1 MSTTESTQVLVVG
14 GGPAGSTIAG
24 LLARQGFAVT
34 LLERE
39 HFPRYHIGESL
50 LPSCLLILDLLGV
63 REKVE
68 GRGYQIKR
76 GISFQWGPDNWTMS
90 FAEIG
95 AKGSHS
101 WQVPRA
107 DFDELLLRHAQEL
120 GVDVREGV
128 TVKDIEFDGDRPVTA
143 RWTRSDSAAA
153 GPAKAAEGRIGFDY
167 LVDASGRF
175 GLLARHF
182 SSRRYH
188 DAFRNV
194 AAWAYWARAKAADG
208 PSGSTGVFSMPEGWF
223 WTITL
228 SDGTTSIG
236 MVTSRDSFNERRG
249 RLGDIEAVYRDA
261 VDNCPPVRGL
271 LAGAEK
277 NSPVRVEQDYS
288 YVASS
293 FAGPGYLIS
302 GDAACFLDP
311 LLSTGVHLATYSAMI
326 GAAAVG
332 SILRDEVEEKAALS
346 FYNEAYHRAYERLL
360 VLVSVFYQSY
370 RGRDFH
376 FYNAQRLSARE
387 QGDLNLHT
395 SFLRIV
401 SGVED
406 MDDATEAYNLTVKQL
421 SSTGNPF
428 KNIKTIHMEQEPF
441 QEANAVDGYYLS
453 FTPTLSLRQVTGD
466 PAGSPP
472 GS

>member
-14 GGPAGSTIAG
+14 GGPAGSTTAG

-50 LPSCLLILDLLGV
+50 LPSCQPILDLLGA

-68 GRGYQIKR
+68 SRGYQVKR

-90 FAEIG
+90 FEEIG
-95 AKGSHS
+95 ARATYS

-107 DFDELLLRHAQEL
+107 DFDQVLLRHAAEL
-120 GVDVREGV
+120 GVSVREGI
-128 TVKDIEFDGDRPVTA
+128 TVKDLEFKDGRPAAA
-143 RWTRSDSAAA
+143 RWTSETE
-153 GPAKAAEGRIGFDY
+153 EGLIGFDY

-175 GLLARHF
+175 GLLSRHLKN
-182 SSRRYH
+182 RRYH

-194 AAWAYWARAKAADG
+194 AAWAYWKGAESAGG

-223 WTITL
+223 WTIPL

-249 RLGDIEAVYRDA
+249 QFGDIEAVYQDA
-261 VDNCPPVRGL
+261 VDNCPPVLGL
-271 LAGAEK
+271 LSGAEK
-277 NSPVRVEQDYS
+277 VSPVRVEQDYS
-288 YVASS
+288 YVSSS
-293 FAGPGYLIS
+293 FAGPGYLIA

-311 LLSTGVHLATYSAMI
+311 LLSTGVHLATYSGML
-326 GAAAVG
+326 GAAAIG
-332 SILRDEVEEKAALS
+332 SVIRGEVAEPDAWD
-346 FYNEAYHRAYERLL
+346 FYNEVYHRAYERLL

-387 QGDLNLHT
+387 QGELNLHT

-401 SGVED
+401 SGIED
-406 MDDATEAYNLTVKQL
+406 LDDATDAYDLAVKEL
-421 SSTGNPF
+421 SSVGNPF
-428 KNIKTIHMEQEPF
+428 KNIKTIQMEQEPF
-441 QEANAVDGYYLS
+441 QPASAVGGYYLS
-453 FTPTLSLRQVTGD
+453 FAPTLGLRRVEGS
-466 PAGSPP
+466 PAGSP
-472 GS
+472 SES

>member
-24 LLARQGFAVT
+24 LLARQGLSVT

-39 HFPRYHIGESL
+39 IFPRYHIGESL
-50 LPSCLLILDLLGV
+50 LPSCLPILDLLGA

-68 GRGYQIKR
+68 SRGYQVKR
-76 GISFQWGPDNWTMS
+76 GISFQWGPENWTMS

-95 AKGSHS
+95 ARASHS

-128 TVKDIEFDGDRPVTA
+128 TVKDIEFRDERPVGA
-143 RWTRSDSAAA
+143 HWTRSGSSATET
-153 GPAKAAEGRIGFDY
+153 AEGRIGFDY

-175 GLLARHF
+175 GLLARHL
-182 SSRRYH
+182 SNRRYH

-194 AAWAYWARAKAADG
+194 AAWAYWTGAKSAGG

-223 WTITL
+223 WTIPL

-249 RLGDIEAVYRDA
+249 RLGDIETVYRDA

-271 LAGAEK
+271 LADAEK
-277 NSPVRVEQDYS
+277 NSAVRVEQDYS
-288 YVASS
+288 YVSSS

-332 SILRDEVEEKAALS
+332 SVIRGEVEEKAALN
-346 FYNEAYHRAYERLL
+346 FYNEVYHRAYERLL

-370 RGRDFH
+370 RGRDYH
-376 FYNAQRLSARE
+376 FYNAQRLSTRE

-401 SGVED
+401 AGVED
-406 MDDATEAYNLTVKQL
+406 MDDATEAYDLTVKQL
-421 SSTGNPF
+421 SSVGNPF
-428 KNIKTIHMEQEPF
+428 KNIKTIQMEQEPF
-441 QEANAVDGYYLS
+441 QPANAVDGYYLS
-453 FTPTLSLRQVTGD
+453 FAPTLSLRQVADTPD
-466 PAGSPP
+466 DPPAGR
-472 GS
+472 